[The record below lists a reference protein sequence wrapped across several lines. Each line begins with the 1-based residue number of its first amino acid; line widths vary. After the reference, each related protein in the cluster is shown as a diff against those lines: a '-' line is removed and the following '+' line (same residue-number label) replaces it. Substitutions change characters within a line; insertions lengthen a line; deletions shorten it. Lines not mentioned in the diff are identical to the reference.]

1 MSVFKSSVLK
11 CGRFLRDRIGWHG
24 VGVAASLVIIGIAAV
39 VLYKMLRNIH
49 PGEVL
54 DALTGT
60 DPWRVALAAGLV
72 ACAYFTLTFYDWF
85 ALRTIGK
92 PHVPYRTAALAS
104 FTSYAIGHNVG
115 FSAFT
120 GGTVRYRIYSAYG
133 LGAVDVAKLCF
144 VTGLTFWLG
153 NIAMLG
159 LGVSIEPWA
168 ASAVDQLPAW
178 INRLIGLGLLAALS
192 AYVIWVGLKPRRIG
206 IGEGRWTVTLPGSRL
221 TLLQIVIGILDLS
234 FCAAAMYV
242 LMPQTPF
249 IDPIALGVVFI
260 SATLLG
266 FASHAPGGLGVF
278 DAAMLLA
285 LSQFDK
291 EPLLGA
297 LLLLRLLYY
306 VTPFALALII
316 MGVRELLMSRRRRRS
331 ALAVAAGTL
340 APAAPAG
347 LTEARVEPR
356 PAPVPSSQEPGPQQ
370 VSGHVSTVEPGEPA
384 SPHEAPA
391 HEAPAPQRIAG

>member
-1 MSVFKSSVLK
+1 MKGLK
-11 CGRFLRDRIGWHG
+11 LIPGWLRDRIGWHTLG
-24 VGVAASLVIIGIAAV
+24 LVASLVIIGIAV
-39 VLYKMLRNIH
+39 TVLYEMLRNIR
-49 PGEVL
+49 PDEVW
-54 DALTGT
+54 DAISGT
-60 DPWRVALAAGLV
+60 DPWRIGLAALFV
-72 ACAYFTLTFYDWF
+72 AGAYFTLTFYDWF

-120 GGTVRYRIYSAYG
+120 GGTVRYRIYSAHG

-153 NIAMLG
+153 NIAILG
-159 LGVSIEPWA
+159 LGITVEPWA

-178 INRLIGLGLLAALS
+178 VNRLIGIALLSGLAA
-192 AYVIWVGLKPRRIG
+192 YVVWVGLKPRRIG
-206 IGEGRWTVTLPGSRL
+206 VGEGHWTVTLPGSRL
-221 TLLQIVIGILDLS
+221 TLMQIAIGIVDLS

-242 LMPQTPF
+242 LMPEQPF

-278 DAAMLLA
+278 DAAMLVA
-285 LSQFDK
+285 LPQFDK

-316 MGVRELLMSRRRRRS
+316 MGVRELMLSRRRLAARKGISPDPLAAMPVIQSGDDGSPATETATGDS
-331 ALAVAAGTL
+331 AS
-340 APAAPAG
+340 P
-347 LTEARVEPR
+347 EARR
-356 PAPVPSSQEPGPQQ
+356 R
-370 VSGHVSTVEPGEPA
+370 A
-384 SPHEAPA
+384 S
-391 HEAPAPQRIAG
+391 

>member
-1 MSVFKSSVLK
+1 MNRLK
-11 CGRFLRDRIGWHG
+11 AIGSFLRERVGWHA
-24 VGVAASLVIIGIAAV
+24 VGLVASLVIIGIAVV
-39 VLYKMLRNIH
+39 VLYKMLRNIN

-60 DPWRVALAAGLV
+60 EPWRVGLAALFV

-92 PHVPYRTAALAS
+92 TKVPYRTAALAS
-104 FTSYAIGHNVG
+104 FTSYSIGHNLG

-120 GGTVRYRIYSAYG
+120 GGTVRYRIYSAHG
-133 LGAVDVAKLCF
+133 LGAIDVAKLCF
-144 VTGLTFWLG
+144 ITGLTFWLG
-153 NIAMLG
+153 NMAILG
-159 LGVSIEPWA
+159 IGITIEPWA
-168 ASAVDQLPAW
+168 ASAVDQLPPW
-178 INRLIGLGLLAALS
+178 MNRVIGIALLSGLT
-192 AYVIWVGLKPRRIG
+192 AYVVWVGWKPRRIG
-206 IGEGRWTVTLPGSRL
+206 VGEGHWTVTLPGSKL
-221 TLLQIVIGILDLS
+221 TLLQICIGIVDLS

-242 LMPQTPF
+242 LMPQTPY

-278 DAAMLLA
+278 DAAMLVA

-316 MGVRELLMSRRRRRS
+316 MGVRELLLSRARK
-331 ALAVAAGTL
+331 VAAAELVAT
-340 APAAPAG
+340 AASVPESGRTANDA
-347 LTEARVEPR
+347 EA
-356 PAPVPSSQEPGPQQ
+356 
-370 VSGHVSTVEPGEPA
+370 
-384 SPHEAPA
+384 
-391 HEAPAPQRIAG
+391 QRTSA